1 MSIAKISENFLSL
14 FKINWNYDEQEK
26 ENRWIIKKN
35 KQTKEKDKISEKK
48 LYELLDELCKNK

>member
-1 MSIAKISENFLSL
+1 MRS
-14 FKINWNYDEQEK
+14 EK

-35 KQTKEKDKISEKK
+35 KQTEEKDKISEKK